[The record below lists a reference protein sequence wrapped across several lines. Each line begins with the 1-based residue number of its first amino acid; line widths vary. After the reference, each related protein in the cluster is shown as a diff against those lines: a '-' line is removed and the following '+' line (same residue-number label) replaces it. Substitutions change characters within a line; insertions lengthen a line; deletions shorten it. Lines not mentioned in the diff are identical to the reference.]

1 MSEQQIT
8 TAASQGLSN
17 CEVCGMLSDASN
29 DHCPRCHSH
38 IELRKPNSIQRVLAF
53 TIVATILYI
62 PANVLPITVTYQF
75 GNVINSTIIGG
86 VFFLWHHGSYPVAL
100 VILVASVMV
109 PSGKIAALYYLCWT
123 VYRGKPIN
131 QKENT
136 ILYRIVELI
145 GRWSMVDVFVVALL
159 VALIQLG
166 GVLTFAPGAAALS
179 FAGVVIITMFAANSF
194 DPRLIWDI
202 TK

>member
-1 MSEQQIT
+1 MNMT
-8 TAASQGLSN
+8 PVTAASRGLSN
-17 CEVCGMLSDASN
+17 CEICGKLSDASH
-29 DHCPRCHSH
+29 DHCPRCNAHL
-38 IELRKPNSIQRVLAF
+38 ELRKPNSIQRVLAF

-62 PANVLPITVTYQF
+62 PANALPITVTYQF
-75 GNVINSTIIGG
+75 GNEINSTIIGG

-100 VILVASVMV
+100 VILIASVMV
-109 PSGKIAALYYLCWT
+109 PSGKILALYYLSWV
-123 VYRGKPIN
+123 VYRGKPIS

-166 GVLTFAPGAAALS
+166 GVLAFAPGAAALS
-179 FAGVVIITMFAANSF
+179 FAGVVIITMFAAHSF

-202 TK
+202 TE